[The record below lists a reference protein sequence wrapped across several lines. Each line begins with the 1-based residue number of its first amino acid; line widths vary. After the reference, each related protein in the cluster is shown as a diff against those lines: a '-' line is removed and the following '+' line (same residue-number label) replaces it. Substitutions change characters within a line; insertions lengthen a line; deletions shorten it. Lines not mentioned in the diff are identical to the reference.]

1 MSEPLKHHLGDRLAA
16 YIDGE
21 LPAATRQLVAAHLAM
36 CSTCRV
42 AAVREARTKSNLRD
56 LGGPAPSNDLMAS
69 LLNLPG
75 STPAPPAPPAAMSPS
90 SSDSAFPVAGSRRRS
105 VPAAPLLAA
114 GVAGVAALT
123 VASAWLSAD
132 GSQDVDSQLRQA
144 STGVVNPFADGP
156 DALPTGPQ
164 SSFVTAR
171 TGPATSGA
179 APVAFVRLR

>member
-1 MSEPLKHHLGDRLAA
+1 MSEPPKHHLGDRLAA

-56 LGGPAPSNDLMAS
+56 LGGPAPSSDLMAS
-69 LLNLPG
+69 LLKLPG
-75 STPAPPAPPAAMSPS
+75 STPAPPPAAMSPAS
-90 SSDSAFPVAGSRRRS
+90 GDSAFPVATRRRS
-105 VPAAPLLAA
+105 VPTAPLLAA
-114 GVAGVAALT
+114 GVASVAALT
-123 VASAWLSAD
+123 VASAWLNAE

-179 APVAFVRLR
+179 TPIAFVRLR